1 MAFTALLIAVII
13 LLREWKDVEA
23 KPATLLIV
31 SGLVGVPIG
40 ISLLSRI
47 DERIVKS
54 VLGLTLIAFSAWS
67 IGKPGRFSLRND
79 RTAPLFGFFAGVLGG
94 AYNTAGPP
102 LVIYASL
109 RQWSPQQFRSTM
121 QAYCL
126 IGSIWVI
133 MMHAAAGN
141 VTRQTLIHLGVAAP
155 MVIAGTLI
163 GQKLTGRL
171 ATQGFVKLVFVVLM
185 LMGAGLL
192 ASCLF

>member
-1 MAFTALLIAVII
+1 
-13 LLREWKDVEA
+13 
-23 KPATLLIV
+23 
-31 SGLVGVPIG
+31 
-40 ISLLSRI
+40 
-47 DERIVKS
+47 
-54 VLGLTLIAFSAWS
+54 
-67 IGKPGRFSLRND
+67 
-79 RTAPLFGFFAGVLGG
+79 
-94 AYNTAGPP
+94 
-102 LVIYASL
+102 
-109 RQWSPQQFRSTM
+109 M